1 MWVAIA
7 LQKLLTFFSKKFQHI
22 CLLLDVNFKESL
34 TNDIVSFEQLS
45 PVCSGEWYRIIMVL
59 LCFLQEIKDPDIYH
73 ELTEKTDKRN
83 MNKMAEKYATDY
95 IRINGKGSVSYIV
108 S

>member
-1 MWVAIA
+1 
-7 LQKLLTFFSKKFQHI
+7 
-22 CLLLDVNFKESL
+22 
-34 TNDIVSFEQLS
+34 
-45 PVCSGEWYRIIMVL
+45 MVL